1 MTNDEIQSIALNIDV
16 FFAPGGV
23 IGRAFEGY
31 ERRQQQVEMAR
42 AVQKALSTKRHLVT
56 EAGTG
61 VGKSLAYLVPAIE
74 KAILGA
80 NRVVISTF
88 TIALQEQ
95 LINKDIPCL
104 NRCLPWGFKAALA
117 KGKSNYICKIGRAHV

>member
-74 KAILGA
+74 KAILG
-80 NRVVISTF
+80 
-88 TIALQEQ
+88 
-95 LINKDIPCL
+95 
-104 NRCLPWGFKAALA
+104 
-117 KGKSNYICKIGRAHV
+117 

>member
-1 MTNDEIQSIALNIDV
+1 MTNDEIRSSVLNMEE
-16 FFAPGGV
+16 FFALGGV
-23 IGRAFEGY
+23 VGKSFDGY
-31 ERRQQQVEMAR
+31 ERRQQQVEMAK
-42 AVQKALSTKRHLVT
+42 AVQKALSAKRHLVA

-61 VGKSLAYLVPAIE
+61 VGKSLAYLAPAIE

-95 LINKDIPCL
+95 LIK
-104 NRCLPWGFKAALA
+104 RG
-117 KGKSNYICKIGRAHV
+117 